1 MIEKTIGAMRTG
13 TKVKG
18 GSEGLRDKVINT
30 GKRQYPRWEY
40 VAVEF

>member
-1 MIEKTIGAMRTG
+1 MIEKTIGAMGTG
-13 TKVKG
+13 TKDKG
-18 GSEGLRDKVINT
+18 VSERLRDKAINT